1 MSHFMRLY
9 RLSTIPRWRR
19 LDPASVPLVLL
30 SLLLAATPGRAEI
43 YRYQAPDGRLIIS
56 NSPPPAGVEST
67 DVVPEGAGPST
78 HTTVPSAIT
87 PAQPDAAPVAPKS
100 RQGREA
106 RRQKEHQ
113 ESQPVNTHKFGLLSI
128 GSSQDEVKRRIG
140 PPAKRVTHGKQKR
153 MVQVGGRFMSRPVRV
168 ESWYYPGTSRLLPT
182 HLVFYDGK
190 LAEKTKG
197 KP

>member
-1 MSHFMRLY
+1 MRLY
-9 RLSTIPRWRR
+9 RLSTIPGWRS
-19 LDPASVPLVLL
+19 LSLASVLLVLL

-43 YRYQAPDGRLIIS
+43 YRYQDSDGRLIIS
-56 NSPPPAGVEST
+56 NSPPPAGIETT
-67 DVVPEGAGPST
+67 DIVPEGAGPST
-78 HTTVPSAIT
+78 HTTVPSAIA
-87 PAQPDAAPVAPKS
+87 PAQPDAKPVAPKS
-100 RQGREA
+100 RKH
-106 RRQKEHQ
+106 RRTRPQQAHQ

-153 MVQVGGRFMSRPVRV
+153 MVQVGGRFMHRPVRV

-190 LAEKTKG
+190 LAEKNKG

>member
-1 MSHFMRLY
+1 MRLY
-9 RLSTIPRWRR
+9 RLSTIPRWPS
-19 LDPASVPLVLL
+19 LSLAALPLVLL
-30 SLLLAATPGRAEI
+30 GLLLATTPGRAEI
-43 YRYQAPDGRLIIS
+43 YRYRDPDGRLIIS
-56 NSPPPAGVEST
+56 NSPPPAGVETS

-78 HTTVPSAIT
+78 HTTVPSAIV
-87 PAQPDAAPVAPKS
+87 PAQSDAKPVAPKS
-100 RQGREA
+100 HKHRRA
-106 RRQKEHQ
+106 RRQKEHP

-128 GSSQDEVKRRIG
+128 GSSQDEVKRRLG

-153 MVQVGGRFMSRPVRV
+153 IVQVDGRFMRRPVRV

-190 LAEKTKG
+190 LAEKNKG